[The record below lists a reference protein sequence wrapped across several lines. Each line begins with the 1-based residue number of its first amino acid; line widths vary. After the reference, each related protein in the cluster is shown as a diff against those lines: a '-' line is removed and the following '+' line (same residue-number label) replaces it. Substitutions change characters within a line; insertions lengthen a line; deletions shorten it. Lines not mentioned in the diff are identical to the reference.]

1 MTAIDDIQLLLDD
14 HIIKAQTMKGSP
26 FIKPMEEEMTE
37 WEEKLVS
44 MQNILDGWLKVDS
57 ICFLVML
64 VWTMLYS
71 FNSLLR
77 MAGLIFIPLYDSSP
91 FTVSS
96 ETTDKVA
103 CSVG

>member
-57 ICFLVML
+57 IYLLVML
-64 VWTMLYS
+64 SWTMLYS
-71 FNSLLR
+71 VNSLSFSFLYIIDFLSQFLLR
-77 MAGLIFIPLYDSSP
+77 PQISLPAVWAD
-91 FTVSS
+91 
-96 ETTDKVA
+96 
-103 CSVG
+103 